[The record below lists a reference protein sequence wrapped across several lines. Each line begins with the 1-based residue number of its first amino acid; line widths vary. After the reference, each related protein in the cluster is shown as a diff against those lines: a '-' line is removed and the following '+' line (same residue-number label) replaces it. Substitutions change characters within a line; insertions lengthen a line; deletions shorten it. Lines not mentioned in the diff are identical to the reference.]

1 MRKIVLLP
9 LLVIIVGI
17 CAAAQSNEL
26 AFIAGVKATPAGSAA
41 IGTSNEVSVDK
52 SFAFEAS
59 YAHQLRS
66 VPLVALQLELP
77 VVAVPDAGLNKSNI
91 LVAKSYT
98 SIYFTPGFRL
108 KFATAFPVNPWVSA
122 GGGLAHFNPSSTN
135 TAGGPSGA
143 TSTTKGAF
151 QVGAGLDFKAPAF
164 PIALRV
170 EAREFYAGAPNIG
183 LPKLDLHHNV
193 FIGGGIVLRF

>member
-9 LLVIIVGI
+9 LLVIIVSI

-26 AFIAGVKATPAGSAA
+26 AVIAGVKATPAGSAA

-77 VVAVPDAGLNKSNI
+77 MVAVPDAGLNKSNI

-108 KFATAFPVNPWVSA
+108 KFATAFPVNPWISA

-143 TSTTKGAF
+143 VLPAAAADPGATAGRPAILRPWGTGRSPRRST
-151 QVGAGLDFKAPAF
+151 AG
-164 PIALRV
+164 R
-170 EAREFYAGAPNIG
+170 RAG
-183 LPKLDLHHNV
+183 
-193 FIGGGIVLRF
+193 